1 MPQLWMY
8 AGAEAVKMATED
20 RFDITEWFK
29 LIKDREVACKS
40 NDEMTETKSP
50 YQLQQIQT
58 SRYRVDWVCR
68 RASKAASGLERV

>member
-8 AGAEAVKMATED
+8 AGTEAVKMATED

-40 NDEMTETKSP
+40 NDEMTDKVNLPVTANPDPE
-50 YQLQQIQT
+50 IQT
-58 SRYRVDWVCR
+58 STETSTGDE
-68 RASKAASGLERV
+68 SSPILHLS

>member
-1 MPQLWMY
+1 
-8 AGAEAVKMATED
+8 MATED

-58 SRYRVDWVCR
+58 SRYRPQPRSAVPNSHSQNVLNMEYGRCR
-68 RASKAASGLERV
+68 T